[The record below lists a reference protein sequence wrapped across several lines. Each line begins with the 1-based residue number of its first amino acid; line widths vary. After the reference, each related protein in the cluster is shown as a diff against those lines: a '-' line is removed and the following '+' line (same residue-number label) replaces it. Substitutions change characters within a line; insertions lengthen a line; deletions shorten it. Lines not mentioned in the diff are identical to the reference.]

1 MQREREEDFYE
12 QTGMG
17 RSTMSCGQMAK
28 NQQITTRSSR
38 RTQQHSFTIRKDSSI
53 FEAARQYVKGNE
65 SGSSVMIPHV
75 CNNVNAFGAGFA
87 SAVAKEY
94 YEVKANFHLLGRS
107 SKMGQVQYV
116 TVHTDPKYQYKII
129 FANMIAQ
136 NGIYHQERNLRPLN
150 YAALTHCMMDVKMTM
165 KKMMYN
171 EDQTKFKILAP
182 KFGSG
187 LAGGNWDFISDLI
200 DDCWSEF
207 GVEVFLQ
214 KKN

>member
-1 MQREREEDFYE
+1 
-12 QTGMG
+12 MG
-17 RSTMSCGQMAK
+17 RSTMSCRQMAK
-28 NQQITTRSSR
+28 SKQITTRTNR
-38 RTQQHSFTIRKDSSI
+38 RTKNHSFIIRKDMDI
-53 FEAARQYVKGNE
+53 FKAAKEYVTGKE

-116 TVHTDPKYQYKII
+116 TVHTDSKYQYKII

-136 NGIYHQERNLRPLN
+136 KGIYNPEKNIRPLN

-165 KKMMYN
+165 KRMMYN
-171 EDQTKFKILAP
+171 EDQTKFRIMAP

-200 DDCWSEF
+200 DDCWLEF

>member
-1 MQREREEDFYE
+1 
-12 QTGMG
+12 MG
-17 RSTMSCGQMAK
+17 RSTMSCRQMEK
-28 NQQITTRSSR
+28 SKQITKNKRIGG
-38 RTQQHSFTIRKDSSI
+38 HSFSI
-53 FEAARQYVKGNE
+53 QKNSDIFQAAKQAVTAKEHGT
-65 SGSSVMIPHV
+65 SVMIPHV

-116 TVHTDPKYQYKII
+116 TVYTEPKYQYKIV

-136 NGIYHQERNLRPLN
+136 NRIYHPENNTRPLN

-165 KKMMYN
+165 KSMMYN
-171 EDQTKFKILAP
+171 EDQTKFKIMAP

-187 LAGGNWDFISDLI
+187 LAGGNWEFISDLI

-214 KKN
+214 KKV